1 MEGSVNQRI
10 RLFIDYLGIN
20 DNQFAK
26 NICITQSVIASMFS
40 RKTEPSTKVITAIL
54 NTYANLSAEWLLR
67 GEGNMIKHEKSYNS
81 EKLYEENSD
90 IIYHFTSF
98 GNLMKIL
105 LGKNL
110 LLSPFCKS
118 NDPKESNI
126 GKMIFN
132 GSFMIDKSISKYLK
146 SNYKQCSFCGNYK
159 TEGKWMSGIDHPRMW
174 SQYAENHSGG
184 CIVLNKINLIAKNE
198 LDKSF
203 FKNVKY
209 VKVTK
214 DLCNKCGDMDDE
226 NIMKFINKNKDVLF
240 FEKYIDWEQEHEIK
254 LVSKD
259 KNSISIDGCIE
270 YVCLGLNVED
280 EVKRNMKDMFTDIEF
295 RRAESGYGH
304 ISENDYI

>member
-132 GSFMIDKSISKYLK
+132 GSFMIDKSISKYLE

-159 TEGKWMSGIDHPRMW
+159 IEDKCMSGIDHPRMW
-174 SQYAENHSGG
+174 AQYAENHSGG
-184 CIVLNKINLIAKNE
+184 CIVLNKKRLISNNK
-198 LDKSF
+198 LDEIF
-203 FKNVKY
+203 FKKVSYVNVI
-209 VKVTK
+209 K
-214 DLCNKCGDMDDE
+214 DLCLQSNGE
-226 NIMKFINKNKDVLF
+226 NYIEFIEKNKDVLF

-280 EVKRNMKDMFTDIEF
+280 EVQRNMKDIFTDIEF

>member
-1 MEGSVNQRI
+1 MKPDETMKLLSDEMNDVVG
-10 RLFIDYLGIN
+10 YLI
-20 DNQFAK
+20 K
-26 NICITQSVIASMFS
+26 
-40 RKTEPSTKVITAIL
+40 KYP
-54 NTYANLSAEWLLR
+54 NLSNKSLICRIVE
-67 GEGNMIKHEKSYNS
+67 MIKS
-81 EKLYEENSD
+81 EKLYDPTKLYKEDPN

-98 GNLMKIL
+98 GNLIKIL
-105 LGKNL
+105 LGKSL

-132 GSFMIDKSISKYLK
+132 GSFMIDKSISKYLE

-159 TEGKWMSGIDHPRMW
+159 IEGELMSGIDHPRMW
-174 SQYAENHSGG
+174 AQYAENHSGG
-184 CIVLNKINLIAKNE
+184 CIVLNKINLIDKNE

-203 FKNVKY
+203 FKNVSY
-209 VKVTK
+209 VNVTK

-280 EVKRNMKDMFTDIEF
+280 DVKRSMKDIFTDIEF
-295 RRAESGYGH
+295 LKAEFGNGH
-304 ISENDYI
+304 CDSFTF

>member
-54 NTYANLSAEWLLR
+54 NAYTNLSAEWLLR
-67 GEGNMIKHEKSYNS
+67 GEGNMIKS
-81 EKLYEENSD
+81 EKLYDPTKLYKED
-90 IIYHFTSF
+90 PDIIIYHFTSF
-98 GNLMKIL
+98 ENLKKIL
-105 LGKNL
+105 FGRTL

-132 GSFMIDKSISKYLK
+132 GSFMIDKSISKYLE

-159 TEGKWMSGIDHPRMW
+159 IEGKWMSGIDHPRMW
-174 SQYAENHSGG
+174 AQYAENHSGG
-184 CIVLNKINLIAKNE
+184 CIVLNKINLIAKNK

-203 FKNVKY
+203 FKNVSY
-209 VKVTK
+209 VNVIK
-214 DLCNKCGDMDDE
+214 DLCLQSNGE
-226 NIMKFINKNKDVLF
+226 NYIEFIEKNKDVLF

-270 YVCLGLNVED
+270 YVCLGLHVED
-280 EVKRNMKDMFTDIEF
+280 DVKRSMKDIFTDIEF
-295 RRAESGYGH
+295 LKAEFGNGH